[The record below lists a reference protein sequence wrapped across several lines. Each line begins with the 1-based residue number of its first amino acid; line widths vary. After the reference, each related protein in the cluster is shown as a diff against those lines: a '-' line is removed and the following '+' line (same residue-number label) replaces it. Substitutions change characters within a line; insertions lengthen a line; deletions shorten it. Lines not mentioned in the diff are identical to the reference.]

1 MKSKTPLLVMLSL
14 TWQSCRVVRIAAIPS
29 LVRRTGA
36 NLPIRA
42 SDGAADRAESG
53 HDRNRVGHNDDGP
66 RLLMIRGTAQE
77 VPTRVNMVLN
87 WQDATPVD

>member
-1 MKSKTPLLVMLSL
+1 MMKSTTPLLVTLSL
-14 TWQSCRVVRIAAIPS
+14 TWQTCRVVRIAAIPS
-29 LVRRTGA
+29 FVRRTGA

-53 HDRNRVGHNDDGP
+53 HDLNRGHNDDGR

-77 VPTRVNMVLN
+77 VPTRVNVVLN
-87 WQDATPVD
+87 WQDGTPVN